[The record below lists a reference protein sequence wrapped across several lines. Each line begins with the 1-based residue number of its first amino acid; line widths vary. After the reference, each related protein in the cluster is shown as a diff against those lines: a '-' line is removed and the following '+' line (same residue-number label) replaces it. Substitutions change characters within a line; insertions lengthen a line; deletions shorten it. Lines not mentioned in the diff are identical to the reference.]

1 MIQNNELLGLIQKAA
16 NLNNRYAVPYL
27 GRVTSLEDPDG
38 LNRVV
43 VQIPD
48 LGWNTN
54 ETAAKCSIVDTKGY
68 TVPRLDDYVI
78 VQFIAG
84 DRNLPIILGVANN
97 MKNMIPVV
105 YSSGTDV
112 LYSQNDKIKIAYDG
126 DQLEIGN
133 TEFQPAARTEDEV
146 KSTSAEDTGF
156 WNFWAAMFTVIKGV
170 PIPEAGGGAP
180 SSFQAALAL
189 ALVSPTP
196 TSQTGKIT
204 TGSNQVKIGN
214 K

>member
-1 MIQNNELLGLIQKAA
+1 MIQNSELLGLIQQAA
-16 NLNNRYAVPYL
+16 NLNRRYTVPYL

-38 LNRVV
+38 LNRVI

-54 ETAAKCSIVDTKGY
+54 ESAAKCSIVETKGY

-84 DRNLPIILGVANN
+84 NRDLPIILGVANN
-97 MKNMIPVV
+97 MKNMIPGE
-105 YSSGTDV
+105 YESGKDV
-112 LYSQNDKIKIAYDG
+112 LYSQPDKMHITYDG

-133 TEFQPAARTEDEV
+133 TGFQPAARKEDLV
-146 KSTSAEDTGF
+146 KSTTIEDSGF
-156 WNFWAAMFTVIKGV
+156 WTWVTAVSGATGVIAV
-170 PIPEAGGGAP
+170 P
-180 SSFQAALAL
+180 SSL
-189 ALVSPTP
+189 
-196 TSQTGKIT
+196 TSKIT
-204 TGSNQVKIGN
+204 SGSNQTQIGD